1 MDDSSNKAAKRARKG
16 RTRHKMGGARLDMS
30 APDIRD
36 KVEIVETIGE
46 ETKSVIEWEVRFE
59 ERIDWPRLKMR

>member
-1 MDDSSNKAAKRARKG
+1 
-16 RTRHKMGGARLDMS
+16 MS